1 MKTIQNLLML
11 VTCGLMML
19 AVAVNRDGRVFGY
32 EPGQN
37 QSGQEMIAGRF
48 AGGTLIVNT
57 SELGSEYVG
66 YGGRTPVEIY
76 IVDGRIDSIVALP
89 NAETP
94 SFFNGV
100 KESVLP
106 VYKGLT
112 VSDALAKHV
121 DGISGATFSS
131 DAVIGNINSGLRYAA
146 DSGLPSDAETG
157 RAISAGYVASLLV
170 VLSAAVFPLF
180 VRSGI
185 YRWLQLSVNIVVL
198 GFWTG
203 TFLDYSRIVGFFSN
217 GLDLWKSAIVAVM
230 LAVAFIYPLFGR
242 KSHYCMWVCPLGSLQ
257 EMAGK
262 CRKRKWQLSRRV
274 IKGLDIVR
282 QLLWAVLML
291 AMWSG
296 VWFSWMDYEL
306 FAAFLFDRAP
316 YVLTVVAV
324 AVVILSV
331 FVNRPYCRFICPTG
345 SLFKISQN

>member
-112 VSDALAKHV
+112 VSDALARHV

-131 DAVIGNINSGLRYAA
+131 DAVIGNINS
-146 DSGLPSDAETG
+146 EIG
-157 RAISAGYVASLLV
+157 RAHV
-170 VLSAAVFPLF
+170 
-180 VRSGI
+180 
-185 YRWLQLSVNIVVL
+185 
-198 GFWTG
+198 
-203 TFLDYSRIVGFFSN
+203 
-217 GLDLWKSAIVAVM
+217 
-230 LAVAFIYPLFGR
+230 
-242 KSHYCMWVCPLGSLQ
+242 
-257 EMAGK
+257 
-262 CRKRKWQLSRRV
+262 
-274 IKGLDIVR
+274 
-282 QLLWAVLML
+282 
-291 AMWSG
+291 
-296 VWFSWMDYEL
+296 
-306 FAAFLFDRAP
+306 
-316 YVLTVVAV
+316 
-324 AVVILSV
+324 
-331 FVNRPYCRFICPTG
+331 
-345 SLFKISQN
+345 